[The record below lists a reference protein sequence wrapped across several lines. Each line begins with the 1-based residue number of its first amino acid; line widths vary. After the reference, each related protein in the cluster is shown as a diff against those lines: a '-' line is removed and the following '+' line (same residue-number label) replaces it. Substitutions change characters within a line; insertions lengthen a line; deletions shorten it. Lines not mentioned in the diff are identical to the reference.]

1 MFLAVTQVNVSQSS
15 LEAHLLNL
23 SQSFQDISDTQSQLS
38 DILARTASLV
48 STAYTI
54 IDQVREKKV
63 LHLTVTI
70 MNKNNT

>member
-1 MFLAVTQVNVSQSS
+1 MFLAATQVNVSQSS

-23 SQSFQDISDTQSQLS
+23 SQSFQDISDTQSQLN

-63 LHLTVTI
+63 SYVTVTI
-70 MNKNNT
+70 INKDNS